1 MRGVG
6 DELAQLRL
14 AAGAALHAV
23 FDRVDHRVQGP
34 RNVRDLDGTG
44 GCLLADAGQLLGV
57 VGQVAAR
64 DVRCCRAHDTEGTQ
78 LAAHPRTAGEPG
90 SNRDDEGQADLD
102 RDEHHDH
109 VIDAVHLHAD
119 ENGLVIDDLGSHSER
134 AQLFEVHG
142 VRRTIGGHMRKG
154 LQRGLIQVG
163 HREVGDNRTGHLPIL
178 AHVLKGALG
187 DARTAKPRP
196 LGTAGDN
203 RSTGTRHPPTRLRD
217 RAGTSIVRIVV
228 GIIVP
233 LHLWVRRIID
243 IQMLTRTLGEAVQ
256 LGVHVA
262 QHPGTHHQGGRCHHD
277 DERKGD
283 ARGQRARQAPGK
295 RSAARHCGSRMM
307 YPAPRTVRMRAGR
320 SASIFLRR

>member
-1 MRGVG
+1 MRGVS

-34 RNVRDLDGTG
+34 RDVRDLDRSRG
-44 GCLLADAGQLLGV
+44 GLLADAGQILGV

-64 DVRCCRAHDTEGTQ
+64 DVGGCRAHNTEGTQ
-78 LAAHPRTAGEPG
+78 LAAHPRPTGEPG
-90 SNRDDEGQADLD
+90 GNRDDEGQADLD
-102 RDEHHDH
+102 RDKHQDH

-142 VRRTIGGHMRKG
+142 VRRTIGGHMRQD

-163 HREVGDNRTGHLPIL
+163 HREVGDNRTGRLPIL
-178 AHVLKGALG
+178 AHVLEGALG
-187 DARTAKPRP
+187 NAGTAKPRP
-196 LGTAGDN
+196 LGPAGDN
-203 RSTGTRHPPTRLRD
+203 RPTGTRHTPARLLD
-217 RAGTSIVRIVV
+217 RTGALVGVVLGVVVRV
-228 GIIVP
+228 
-233 LHLWVRRIID
+233 HLIVRRILD
-243 IQMLTRTLGEAVQ
+243 IQVFARALGEAVQ

-262 QHPGTHHQGGRCHHD
+262 QHPGTHDQGGRGDHD
-277 DERKGD
+277 DEREGD
-283 ARGQRARQAPGK
+283 ARGQCARQPPGK
-295 RSAARHCGSRMM
+295 GTTTHHWGSRMM

>member
-1 MRGVG
+1 MRGAIRG
-6 DELAQLRL
+6 HRSQ
-14 AAGAALHAV
+14 
-23 FDRVDHRVQGP
+23 DRQ
-34 RNVRDLDGTG
+34 
-44 GCLLADAGQLLGV
+44 
-57 VGQVAAR
+57 
-64 DVRCCRAHDTEGTQ
+64 CR
-78 LAAHPRTAGEPG
+78 
-90 SNRDDEGQADLD
+90 
-102 RDEHHDH
+102 
-109 VIDAVHLHAD
+109 
-119 ENGLVIDDLGSHSER
+119 
-134 AQLFEVHG
+134 
-142 VRRTIGGHMRKG
+142 
-154 LQRGLIQVG
+154 LIQVG
-163 HREVGDNRTGHLPIL
+163 HREVRDDRACRLPIL
-178 AHVLKGALG
+178 AHILECALG

-196 LGTAGDN
+196 LRTAGDN

-262 QHPGTHHQGGRCHHD
+262 QHPGTHDQGGRGHHD
-277 DERKGD
+277 DERERD
-283 ARGQRARQAPGK
+283 ARGQRSRQAPGE